1 MTKAKNELP
10 PDLLAY
16 LRRRSLRTG
25 RTLEQTLETIVRES
39 MAYDDVL
46 AQMATGKL
54 SGKLDRDGHRLP

>member
-1 MTKAKNELP
+1 MSKAKTELP
-10 PDLLAY
+10 PELLDY

-46 AQMATGKL
+46 AQMAKGDF
-54 SGKLDRDGHRLP
+54 SGRLNRNGN